1 MTNKPDIAYRL
12 TTSTSITKDEL
23 LEAANEIVDL
33 RAAFSDAMLKYSV
46 LLAKY
51 ENETNALI
59 AERNDLRSEVCELSS
74 NGSIDDA
81 IRISV
86 ERGWSDATTT
96 RYWCDS
102 CGDPIECGNE
112 FFYDDIPCDIASA
125 NKGESATVCFECS
138 KRIEADYNN
147 EKFRT
152 TNMRAGSGDT
162 RPPF

>member
-33 RAAFSDAMLKYSV
+33 RAAFSDALLKYSV

-59 AERNDLRSEVCELSS
+59 AERNDLRLEVCELSS

-86 ERGWSDATTT
+86 ERGWSDVTTT

-102 CGDPIECGNE
+102 CADPIECGNE
-112 FFYDDIPCDIASA
+112 FFYAELPCDIASA
-125 NKGESATVCFECS
+125 NAGESATVCRKCNE
-138 KRIEADYNN
+138 RIEADCNN
-147 EKFRT
+147 GKFRT
-152 TNMRAGSGDT
+152 TDMS
-162 RPPF
+162 

>member
-12 TTSTSITKDEL
+12 TTSTSLTKDEL

-33 RAAFSDAMLKYSV
+33 RAAFNDALLKYSV

-59 AERNDLRSEVCELSS
+59 AERDDLRLEVCELSS

-102 CGDPIECGNE
+102 CSDPIECGNE
-112 FFYDDIPCDIASA
+112 FFYDEVPCDIASA
-125 NKGESATVCFECS
+125 NAGESATVCRKCNE
-138 KRIEADYNN
+138 RIEADCNN
-147 EKFRT
+147 VKFRT
-152 TNMRAGSGDT
+152 TDMS
-162 RPPF
+162 

>member
-12 TTSTSITKDEL
+12 TTSNPITKDEL

-33 RAAFSDAMLKYSV
+33 RAAFSDAILMYSV

-59 AERNDLRSEVCELSS
+59 AERNDLRLEVCELSS

-86 ERGWSDATTT
+86 ERGWSD
-96 RYWCDS
+96 
-102 CGDPIECGNE
+102 E
-112 FFYDDIPCDIASA
+112 
-125 NKGESATVCFECS
+125 
-138 KRIEADYNN
+138 RIEADCNN
-147 EKFRT
+147 DKFRT
-152 TNMRAGSGDT
+152 TDMS
-162 RPPF
+162 

>member
-1 MTNKPDIAYRL
+1 MSNKPDIAYRL
-12 TTSTSITKDEL
+12 TTSTSLTKDEL

-33 RAAFSDAMLKYSV
+33 RAAFNDALLKYSV

-59 AERNDLRSEVCELSS
+59 AERDDLRLEVCELSS

-102 CGDPIECGNE
+102 CSDPIECGNE
-112 FFYDDIPCDIASA
+112 FFYDEVPCDIASA
-125 NKGESATVCFECS
+125 NAGESATVCRKCNE
-138 KRIEADYNN
+138 RIEADCNN
-147 EKFRT
+147 VKFRT
-152 TNMRAGSGDT
+152 TDMS
-162 RPPF
+162 

>member
-12 TTSTSITKDEL
+12 TTSNSITKDEL

-33 RAAFSDAMLKYSV
+33 RAAFNDALLKYSV

-59 AERNDLRSEVCELSS
+59 AERNDLRLEVCELSS

-112 FFYDDIPCDIASA
+112 FFYDQVPQDIASA
-125 NKGESATVCFECS
+125 NAGESATVCRKCS
-138 KRIEADYNN
+138 EMIEANANN
-147 EKFRT
+147 KHFRR
-152 TNMRAGSGDT
+152 N
-162 RPPF
+162 